1 MQVSECTSLR
11 IIFDKHEHHL
21 ARMNKV
27 YKIMV
32 LTCGSLLG
40 TLISLSLTSA
50 TSDVNVTK
58 LEGIESQVL
67 RALPQIQCQERDV
80 PTGRA
85 MESCIFKSDLK
96 KVFIFGFN
104 TTTCYLCYVN
114 SSYSKINLADIQNVN
129 WYASK
134 GK

>member
-1 MQVSECTSLR
+1 MTLACWVFSL
-11 IIFDKHEHHL
+11 
-21 ARMNKV
+21 A
-27 YKIMV
+27 
-32 LTCGSLLG
+32 
-40 TLISLSLTSA
+40 LIWPDPTSA

-58 LEGIESQVL
+58 LEGIDSQVL
-67 RALPQIQCQERDV
+67 SALPEVQCQERDV

-96 KVFIFGFN
+96 KVFIIGFN

-134 GK
+134 G